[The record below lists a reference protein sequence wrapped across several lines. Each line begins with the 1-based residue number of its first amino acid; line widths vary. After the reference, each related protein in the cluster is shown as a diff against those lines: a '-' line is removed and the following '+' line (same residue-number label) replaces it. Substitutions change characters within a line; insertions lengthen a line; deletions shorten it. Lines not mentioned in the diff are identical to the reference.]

1 MFISNKPIKLAHL
14 QKIANQSVLNGARVI
29 EMINNSFSKSKKNLG
44 RLIKRETF

>member
-29 EMINNSFSKSKKNLG
+29 EMINNSISKTKKNLG